1 MADGRTISRNRF
13 FDPAP
18 VDAPISATASG
29 TGFTIAGFLDRG
41 LEDVKSFP
49 ESKILSDDGI
59 SSSIEMTG
67 THVLEFII
75 AFRSKSEST
84 CAIQCTFEGSDGS
97 EQTRTCSVSGT
108 TNDMARVSFH
118 APVE

>member
-18 VDAPISATASG
+18 ADAVISATASG

-41 LEDVKSFP
+41 LEDVKTFP
-49 ESKILSDDGI
+49 ESKILSDEGI
-59 SSSIEMTG
+59 SSSIKETG

-75 AFRSKSEST
+75 AFRRKADST
-84 CAIQCTFEGSDGS
+84 CTIECTFEGSDGS
-97 EQTRTCSVSGT
+97 EQTRTCSVTGT
-108 TNDMARVSFH
+108 INDMARVSFH